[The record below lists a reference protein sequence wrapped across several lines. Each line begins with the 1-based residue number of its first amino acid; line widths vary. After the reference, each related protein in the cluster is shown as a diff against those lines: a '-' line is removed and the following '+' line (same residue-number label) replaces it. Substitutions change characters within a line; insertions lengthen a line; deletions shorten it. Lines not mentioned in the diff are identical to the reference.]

1 MSIIENSEIQ
11 VGYVMQC
18 IDLIAKG
25 RVRTLTPRRDVA
37 LREKEAIRA
46 ALRKTV
52 WQAGCQSW
60 YLDANGEAITWPFPM
75 KRFREDLRAPVLADY
90 ETT

>member
-1 MSIIENSEIQ
+1 MCCTCQSRETDRRN
-11 VGYVMQC
+11 
-18 IDLIAKG
+18 D
-25 RVRTLTPRRDVA
+25 TLDPRRDVA
-37 LREKEAIRA
+37 LREKEEIRA
-46 ALRKTV
+46 ARRKTV

-75 KRFREDLRAPVLADY
+75 KRFRQDLRAPVLAEY